1 MENKE
6 KTPTEMSDEELL
18 EKWETCI
25 LFSHFL
31 QCFSVRDMRD
41 QYWCEIEMEKRG
53 KYLLDK
59 ADQWYAW
66 AKADHEREEKE
77 KKI

>member
-1 MENKE
+1 
-6 KTPTEMSDEELL
+6 MSDEELL
-18 EKWETCI
+18 EKWKTCI
-25 LFSHFL
+25 FFAHFL

-53 KYLLDK
+53 KYLFDK
-59 ADQWYAW
+59 ADQWYTETK
-66 AKADHEREEKE
+66 AKAEKEEKE